1 MFFYFLLDNSFKI
14 RSNKTE
20 KEYTMQGNKEIAVG
34 IFMTIVLVMLLTFV
48 HNRSVHEQ
56 AGNRFTLNATFT
68 KADGLMSGGEV
79 RLAGIKVGQIGQ
91 QSLAANGYQ
100 VVVQMVFDRPM
111 DIPVDSSVRIE
122 TDGIM
127 GTKHI
132 EILPGGEEDNMQ
144 SGEMFGYAQDALI
157 LGELLD
163 KVNAFMREKK
173 QTAANESAR
182 QQEAIP

>member
-1 MFFYFLLDNSFKI
+1 
-14 RSNKTE
+14 
-20 KEYTMQGNKEIAVG
+20 MQGNKEIAVG
-34 IFMTIVLVMLLTFV
+34 VFMTILLVMLLTFV

-68 KADGLMSGGEV
+68 KADGLMPGGDV

-91 QSLAANGYQ
+91 QSLADNGYQ
-100 VVVQMVFDRPM
+100 VVIQMVFDKPM

-132 EILPGGEEDNMQ
+132 EILPGGEEENMQ

-173 QTAANESAR
+173 QATGTETAQ
-182 QQEAIP
+182 QQEVMP

>member
-1 MFFYFLLDNSFKI
+1 
-14 RSNKTE
+14 
-20 KEYTMQGNKEIAVG
+20 
-34 IFMTIVLVMLLTFV
+34 
-48 HNRSVHEQ
+48 
-56 AGNRFTLNATFT
+56 
-68 KADGLMSGGEV
+68 MSGSEV

-173 QTAANESAR
+173 QAAANESAR